1 MSDSLDDVKKRIL
14 GRVTLAQLI
23 GETVSLETRS
33 GRPVGLC
40 PFHNE
45 KSPSFNLYDDH
56 FYCFGCK
63 KNGDA
68 IDFVR
73 ETQGLGFVDAL
84 RYLAGKYGIEVPEL
98 DASRNRDGRRRQDVS
113 LFKMMAEAQEF
124 YVAALRTPHG
134 KPALDYLLSRGF
146 TPEHIAAWG
155 FGMTPAEG
163 FGLVRHLRA
172 KGYRE
177 DDMAACSLA
186 TASVRDGR
194 SFDFLRTRLTL
205 PIADQQGRIIGF
217 GGRTLDGAHPKYLN
231 SRDSKLFDKSRTLFG
246 FDKARSRMRERG
258 RAILVEGYM
267 DTLQLWQAG
276 LPEVVACMGT
286 AFTEHQLKLLRHATG
301 QLILLFDG
309 DTAGQKA
316 TLAAVNIAL
325 TVPEVHVRA
334 VSLSAGEDPDSFV
347 RKFGLEALEAEL
359 DKAVDLL
366 DFAVGERLKSTPSL
380 AIPSVV
386 SNEFVPW
393 LAHVSDRLQRSYL
406 IGRIANLTGIPA
418 SHIESQLH
426 GSTKAAPRR
435 QSAAA
440 KSSAEESQAEA
451 VKAQLVP
458 WPPLDLTGFDLFG
471 HLYHAQPGELNTKTV
486 MEVVRQDFDFGGEHF
501 ALLGEFCAALERGEA
516 PSAQPDHAWSL
527 SLDPEGAA
535 LLARLHAAAPAFTC
549 QNRKGSVAQVIGY
562 VRQRRVKQTISRL
575 KTEMSRA
582 AVDPSRRGEVNDILK
597 TIHELTRP
605 PAAVALD

>member
-14 GRVTLAQLI
+14 GRITLAQLI

-84 RYLAGKYGIEVPEL
+84 RFLAGKYGIEVPEL
-98 DASRNRDGRRRQDVS
+98 DASRSRDGRRRQDVS
-113 LFKMMAEAQEF
+113 LFKMMADAQEF
-124 YVAALRTPHG
+124 YASALQSPHG
-134 KPALDYLLSRGF
+134 KAALDYLLGRGF
-146 TPEHIAAWG
+146 TLEHIAACG
-155 FGMTPAEG
+155 FGMTPIEG
-163 FGLVRHLRA
+163 FGLVRHLRS
-172 KGYRE
+172 KGYHE
-177 DDMAACSLA
+177 DDMTACSLA
-186 TASVRDGR
+186 TASARDGR
-194 SFDFLRTRLTL
+194 AFDFLRARLTL

-217 GGRTLDGAHPKYLN
+217 GGRTLDGGHPKYLN
-231 SRDSKLFDKSRTLFG
+231 SRESKLFDKSRTLFG

-258 RAILVEGYM
+258 RAIVVEGYM

-276 LPEVVACMGT
+276 LPEVVACLGT

-301 QLILLFDG
+301 QVILLFDG
-309 DTAGQKA
+309 DSAGQRA

-325 TVPEVHVRA
+325 TVPEVHIRA
-334 VSLSAGEDPDSFV
+334 VSLSGGEDPDSFV
-347 RKFGLEALEAEL
+347 RKYGLAALEAEL
-359 DKAVDLL
+359 DNAVDLL
-366 DFAVGERLKSTPSL
+366 DFAVRERLKSTPSL

-386 SNEFVPW
+386 SSEFVPW

-406 IGRIANLTGIPA
+406 IARIANLTGIPA
-418 SHIESQLH
+418 THIESQLH
-426 GSTKAAPRR
+426 GSQQPAPRR
-435 QSAAA
+435 HGAG
-440 KSSAEESQAEA
+440 AEASQAEIA
-451 VKAQLVP
+451 KAQLVA
-458 WPPLDLTGFDLFG
+458 WPPLDLMGFDLFG
-471 HLYHAQPGELNTKTV
+471 HIYHAQPGELNPKTILDLI
-486 MEVVRQDFDFGGEHF
+486 RQEFDLGSEHF
-501 ALLGEFCAALERGEA
+501 ALLGEFCAALERGLA
-516 PSAQPDHAWSL
+516 PSAQPDHYWSL

-535 LLARLHAAAPAFTC
+535 LLARLHTATPAFIC
-549 QNRKGSVAQVIGY
+549 NNRRDSIAQVVSY

-575 KTEMSRA
+575 KAEMSRA
-582 AVDPSRRGEVNDILK
+582 AVDPSRRTEVTDILK
-597 TIHELTRP
+597 TIHELTRQP
-605 PAAVALD
+605 QAIVLDAP